1 MQQLAEFYNV
11 KEDPMLVGERMS
23 HPVITIS
30 PDLPIVDALN
40 LMKREHIR
48 RTPVVKD
55 GKLVGIVSD
64 KDLLNAS
71 PSPATSLSIW
81 EMNYLLSKITV
92 RDVMT
97 RQVMTVAKDTP
108 IEQAARIMADS
119 KIGGLPV
126 MHGDLVVGIITETDL
141 FKIFLELM
149 GAREKGVR
157 VTALIHEEH
166 GQLAKLT
173 QAISSAGGNF
183 IAFGQFS
190 GEETSNRLVT
200 FKVSDLD
207 IDQVREI
214 TEPLVEKLI
223 DLRICCE

>member
-1 MQQLAEFYNV
+1 
-11 KEDPMLVGERMS
+11 MLVGEPMS
-23 HPVITIS
+23 HPVITIP

-71 PSPATSLSIW
+71 PSPATSLSVW

-97 RQVMTVAKDTP
+97 RQVMTVAADTA
-108 IEQAARIMADS
+108 IEEAARIMADN

-126 MHGDLVVGIITETDL
+126 VQGDQVVGIITETDL

-149 GAREKGVR
+149 GARESGVR

-200 FKVSDLD
+200 FKVADLD
-207 IDQVREI
+207 LDKVREI

-223 DLRICCE
+223 DLRTCCD